1 MFRILIVDDTKSI
14 HTFVKELLKKRADL
28 QFADAYNGQEA
39 VEVINKSANEFDL
52 VLLDWEMP
60 IMTGPEALQAIKESG
75 CNIPV
80 VMMTTRNAPDEIA
93 KLLEMGASEYLMK
106 PFTADILLEKIEYAC
121 GEAFQRAG

>member
-1 MFRILIVDDTKSI
+1 VFRILIVDDTKSI

-80 VMMTTRNAPDEIA
+80 IMMTTRNAPDEIA

>member
-80 VMMTTRNAPDEIA
+80 IMMTTRNAPDEIA

>member
-14 HTFVKELLKKRADL
+14 HTFVKELLKKRTDL
-28 QFADAYNGQEA
+28 EFTDAYNGQEA
-39 VEVINKSANEFDL
+39 IEVLMKSEKEFDL

-60 IMTGPEALQAIKESG
+60 VKTGPEALQAIKANG
-75 CNIPV
+75 CKTPV
-80 VMMTTRNAPDEIA
+80 VMMTTRNAPEEIA

-121 GEAFQRAG
+121 GEAFQRAA